1 MNFFKSLSIAVVFL
15 FHFIG
20 NAQYETKN
28 SIYDYFEKIEI
39 RIDTLVFSSSTDLL
53 LIKGEKKLPFH
64 YARENQIAEI
74 RLYPL
79 EKETVSKLNWSVAS
93 YANAR
98 ILDSMVFLENAYYS
112 FRIQFEELSSSDFQ
126 RLLFSFTKNA
136 SKTHFALHFF
146 PVATTK
152 VQFYAESDELFIG
165 EEKRFELVG
174 YALSNLKLSGEWVK
188 QGDFDYRFF
197 ERNGTPYIAII
208 PNALG
213 AKTFQFQV
221 ETKKPV
227 LNDKKNYVYSLVS
240 QKYDFTVRGS
250 RLSFLKVDERE
261 IIKESSMREGIEIQL
276 DNHRNLQVHKTYRIE
291 DREEGGGP
299 LIAEIYTV
307 RRLSNDKML
316 CIIRPYLL
324 HQARKGYLFIKD
336 GDEPKFITNVDILP
350 EMKIYKVS
358 MLKAG
363 KSWSSDLTVFPG
375 ETVDVKVEGEGLKN
389 GKFYLEAVS
398 EWIEDS
404 IISSNEVLSFRC
416 KIPTDI
422 KKRYLDIYH
431 KSKKTGFF
439 LPVAEFQRPRE
450 LDFVLINY
458 GDGFKKANDLSQ
470 TILYG
475 HTIKDVT
482 IKFNTAAIDEAV
494 AFYGKQFLEID
505 VRITGKRDELIE
517 FQKIEYLEVCPTG
530 SVRSLFYEGGN
541 CVQQDVSL
549 NAYLSRKTHSLDP
562 WSKIELTIR
571 HKRDKY
577 NGQGFVQKIEIYCQ
591 KLVTFDVDVSFPAGL
606 VIKKIGV
613 DGFPGLGGISLAM
626 LAQFSFY
633 EKDKVRRLR
642 PYKVGAGFLAQ
653 NAFNFSPEAQDR
665 DLGIVVLG
673 SVYPTRKD
681 SKLSF
686 PLYAGFGYF
695 LNQDKFF
702 YLIGPGIRINL

>member
-1 MNFFKSLSIAVVFL
+1 MNFQKSSVLILFLVVITLGFS
-15 FHFIG
+15 
-20 NAQYETKN
+20 QPETKN
-28 SIYDYFEKIEI
+28 SIYDYFDKIEI
-39 RIDTLVFSSSTDLL
+39 HIDTLVFSSQTDLIL
-53 LIKGEKKLPFH
+53 NKGEKKLLFR
-64 YARENQIAEI
+64 YTSENQIAEF
-74 RLYPL
+74 RLYSS
-79 EKETVSKLNWSVAS
+79 EKEVLTKLNWSVNS
-93 YANAR
+93 TSSAR
-98 ILDSMVFLENAYYS
+98 LIDSMALIDNAYFA
-112 FRIQFEELSSSDFQ
+112 FRIQFSELSSSDFQ
-126 RLLFSFTKNA
+126 RLLFTVKKAGNNSTFSLNLYPYTE
-136 SKTHFALHFF
+136 
-146 PVATTK
+146 TK
-152 VQFYAESDELFIG
+152 VQFYPDNEELYIG
-165 EEKRFELVG
+165 EEKRFELVTN
-174 YALSNLKLSGEWVK
+174 LVSNLKMTGEWTK
-188 QGDFDYRFF
+188 QGDFDYRLY
-197 ERNGTPYIAII
+197 EKNGTPYISII
-208 PNALG
+208 PTSLG
-213 AKTFQFQV
+213 NKSFSLQV
-221 ETKKPV
+221 ETKKPI
-227 LNDKKNYVYSLVS
+227 LNSKKEFQFKTPLF
-240 QKYDFTVRGS
+240 KFDFNVKGS
-250 RLSFLKVDERE
+250 RLSFLKLDERE

-276 DNHRNLQVHKTYRIE
+276 DNNRNLQVHKTYRIE
-291 DREEGGGP
+291 DREESGGP
-299 LIAEIYTV
+299 LIAELYTV

-316 CIIRPYLL
+316 CIIRPYIL

-363 KSWSSDLTVFPG
+363 KSWSSDLTVYPG
-375 ETVDVKVEGEGLKN
+375 ETVDIKIEGEGLKN

-404 IISSNEVLSFRC
+404 VISSNDVLSFKC
-416 KIPTDI
+416 KIPIDI

-439 LPVAEFQRPRE
+439 LPVVEYQRPRE
-450 LDFVLINY
+450 LDFVQLNY
-458 GDGFKKANDLSQ
+458 GDGFKKATDLSQ
-470 TILYG
+470 TVLYG
-475 HTIKDVT
+475 QTIKDVT
-482 IKFNTAAIDEAV
+482 IHFNTQEIDGSDV
-494 AFYGKQFLEID
+494 FYGKQFLEID

-517 FQKIEYLEVCPTG
+517 FQKIEYLEICPSG

-541 CVQQDVSL
+541 CIQQDLSL
-549 NAYLSRKTHSLDP
+549 NAYLSRKTHSLDH

-606 VIKKIGV
+606 VIKKVGV

-633 EKDKVRRLR
+633 EKDKIKRLR

-653 NAFNFSPEAQDR
+653 NAFNFNPEAQDR